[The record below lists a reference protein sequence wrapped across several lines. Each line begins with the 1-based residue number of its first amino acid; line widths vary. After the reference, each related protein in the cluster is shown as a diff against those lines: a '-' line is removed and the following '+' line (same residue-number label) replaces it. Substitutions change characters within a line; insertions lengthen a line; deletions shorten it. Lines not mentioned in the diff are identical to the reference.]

1 MRGYIVDKKPV
12 LLVGIMIGLLCDT
25 TGVRA
30 LEQGYPSDLLPTYTL
45 NVDAIENAVEGLF
58 PDTHVID
65 ELVNPIDREERIK
78 MAHDVCG
85 RLQKHAVILNGSR
98 PDLEVFPF
106 DPTDQELKPVV
117 WEKLSI
123 KDNVDLL
130 TEYYDATSGRQTP
143 LPEDSVVAELKN
155 LNSLMKFSYEID
167 GKKLDFYRLD
177 DFNSKD
183 FLSSFLPKDNGI
195 RDSTYFHYF
204 RYIGRV
210 LSFSQHIFYKIDD
223 QKYKEAITG
232 LGGFN
237 VPSSSYK
244 NIFTYKGGFYSI
256 NMPFGSVELMKVIYK
271 RVNEVNDYEYEL
283 YPVSLCNFRLDQPD
297 GWVKQSH

>member
-177 DFNSKD
+177 DFFSKG
-183 FLSSFLPKDNGI
+183 FLNNFLLQYKNI
-195 RDSTYFHYF
+195 KDSTNFHYF
-204 RYIGRV
+204 RYIGGV
-210 LSFSQHIFYKIDD
+210 LSFIQHIFYKIDD
-223 QKYKEAITG
+223 QKYKEAVIRFDHPISHFS
-232 LGGFN
+232 LN
-237 VPSSSYK
+237 E

-256 NMPFGSVELMKVIYK
+256 NMSAGDVGIMKIIYK
-271 RVNEVNDYEYEL
+271 RVNDVDDYEYEL
-283 YPVSLCNFRLDQPD
+283 YPVSLCNFRLDEPD

>member
-1 MRGYIVDKKPV
+1 MDKKPV

-25 TGVRA
+25 TGGRA
-30 LEQGYPSDLLPTYTL
+30 LDQGYPSDLLPTYTL
-45 NVDAIENAVEGLF
+45 NVDAIENAVEVVF
-58 PDTHVID
+58 SDKHIID

-85 RLQKHAVILNGSR
+85 RLQKHAVNLGVPR
-98 PDLEVFPF
+98 PSLKVFPF
-106 DPTDQELKPVV
+106 DLTDQQLKPVV

-155 LNSLMKFSYEID
+155 LNSLMRFSYEID
-167 GKKLDFYRLD
+167 GKKLQFYRLD
-177 DFNSKD
+177 DFDSKG
-183 FLSSFLPKDNGI
+183 FLNNFLPKDNDI
-195 RDSTYFHYF
+195 YDSTYFHYF
-204 RYIGRV
+204 RYIGGV
-210 LSFSQHIFYKIDD
+210 LSFYQHIFYKIDD
-223 QKYKEAITG
+223 QKYKVAITG
-232 LGGFN
+232 LRGFN
-237 VPSSSYK
+237 VPSSPYK

-271 RVNEVNDYEYEL
+271 RMNDVDDYEYEL